1 MTWPLSSPA
10 PTTDINFALR
20 EKKSIKFAEAKNSMF
35 KHISKYYWWCQAG
48 GWLFWMVL
56 NIILAKYYQRT
67 MDTAYFLNQIGM
79 VICGIGLTHLM
90 RLVIL
95 KLDWLDF
102 SLDKLLIRIPVL
114 VALCALLLTFCRG
127 YLIITFQS
135 GNEEEHLFSLWRLI
149 GSSLLITTWT
159 LIYFV
164 GHYFQKEQQFQLD
177 KLQLESVVKDLE
189 LRTIKSQL
197 NPHFLFNSLNSIRA
211 LVDENP
217 ERARTAITELS
228 NILRGSMQVEKLE
241 FVSLQQEL
249 SIIKDYLA
257 LEHIRFEERLKVNY
271 QIEEDTLDFP
281 IPPMMLQTLVENAI
295 KHGIS
300 HSIEGGQVTIISR
313 ISDLHHEIIIQNT
326 GQLKSLPK
334 EHHGFGLQSTRQR
347 LNLLYKNKA
356 LFAIHN
362 LNDHIVETIVKIPL

>member
-1 MTWPLSSPA
+1 
-10 PTTDINFALR
+10 
-20 EKKSIKFAEAKNSMF
+20 MF
-35 KHISKYYWWCQAG
+35 KHISKYYWWCQLG

-67 MDTAYFLNQIGM
+67 TELPYFLNQIGM

-95 KLDWLDF
+95 RLDWLEF

-114 VALCALLLTFCRG
+114 VALCAVLLTLVRG
-127 YLIITFQS
+127 FLIINFHL
-135 GNEEEHLFSLWRLI
+135 GRGEEQLFSLWRFI

-217 ERARTAITELS
+217 ERARTAVTELS
-228 NILRGSMQVEKLE
+228 NILRGAMQVEKLE
-241 FVSLQQEL
+241 IVSLQKEL
-249 SIIKDYLA
+249 RIIKDYLA

-271 QIEEDTLDFP
+271 QIDENTLDLP
-281 IPPMMLQTLVENAI
+281 VPPMMLQTLVENAI

-300 HSIEGGQVTIISR
+300 HSIQGGSLTIISR
-313 ISDLHHEIIIQNT
+313 ISDLDHEIVIQNS
-326 GQLKSLPK
+326 GQLKTNIN
-334 EHHGFGLQSTRQR
+334 HQGFGLQSTRQR
-347 LNLLYKNKA
+347 LKLMYKNKA

-362 LNDHIVETIVKIPL
+362 LNDHIVEATVKIPL